1 MRSLFTNRKQIRPNI
16 LSHCDTAALSQS
28 RHQQQPPPGPE
39 PVRGHDGGGGGCEAV
54 AAGVDVDVDLLS
66 SLHDDVLGS
75 IITLL
80 PTKDGARTQ
89 ILSRRWRPLWRS
101 ASAPLNFEATV
112 AATSAA
118 VDPRPTP
125 PRPSA
130 AVVGALQAHPDP
142 ARRVSLTWLGQFH
155 DFPMV
160 DGLMSHRRR
169 SPCLDG
175 LRQFELYYKPVNVP
189 GGRRHPPPMASL
201 LRFARTLRVLTIC
214 SAACCYSY
222 NPYRLVFP
230 AETETDAAG
239 RALEFPNL
247 EQLTLKHVS
256 FSDAALHAVLSACPA
271 LQSLVLH
278 KNEGYGRLVIRS
290 PTLRSLGVSDG
301 AEVVVEDAPMLER
314 LIPRELWHWDICLTK
329 SLNLRWEPR
338 FSIAVPGHISY
349 ALGSLAFRSIK
360 CLCYTL
366 LYAMLLACCTHK
378 ISLNFYLFVSG
389 NGTRCWRI

>member
-1 MRSLFTNRKQIRPNI
+1 
-16 LSHCDTAALSQS
+16 
-28 RHQQQPPPGPE
+28 
-39 PVRGHDGGGGGCEAV
+39 
-54 AAGVDVDVDLLS
+54 
-66 SLHDDVLGS
+66 
-75 IITLL
+75 
-80 PTKDGARTQ
+80 
-89 ILSRRWRPLWRS
+89 
-101 ASAPLNFEATV
+101 
-112 AATSAA
+112 
-118 VDPRPTP
+118 
-125 PRPSA
+125 
-130 AVVGALQAHPDP
+130 
-142 ARRVSLTWLGQFH
+142 
-155 DFPMV
+155 MV
-160 DGLMSHRRR
+160 DGLLSHRRR
-169 SPCLDG
+169 SPCLDS
-175 LRQFELYYKPVNVP
+175 LRQFELYYKPVNVVP

-314 LIPRELWHWDICLTK
+314 LIPRELWLGVRIQGMVPAAGASSMIRTVKILALDSPRDLDVVIDLLKCFPCVEKLYMELHHYGDSVNVKGKLKNARRNNVPLECLDTHLK
-329 SLNLRWEPR
+329 VLELRNYRGRRSEELDQVLSLE
-338 FSIAVPGHISY
+338 
-349 ALGSLAFRSIK
+349 
-360 CLCYTL
+360 C
-366 LYAMLLACCTHK
+366 
-378 ISLNFYLFVSG
+378 
-389 NGTRCWRI
+389 

>member
-1 MRSLFTNRKQIRPNI
+1 
-16 LSHCDTAALSQS
+16 
-28 RHQQQPPPGPE
+28 
-39 PVRGHDGGGGGCEAV
+39 
-54 AAGVDVDVDLLS
+54 
-66 SLHDDVLGS
+66 
-75 IITLL
+75 
-80 PTKDGARTQ
+80 
-89 ILSRRWRPLWRS
+89 
-101 ASAPLNFEATV
+101 
-112 AATSAA
+112 
-118 VDPRPTP
+118 
-125 PRPSA
+125 
-130 AVVGALQAHPDP
+130 
-142 ARRVSLTWLGQFH
+142 
-155 DFPMV
+155 MV
-160 DGLMSHRRR
+160 DGLLSHRRR
-169 SPCLDG
+169 SPCLDS
-175 LRQFELYYKPVNVP
+175 LRQFELYYKPVNVVP

-314 LIPRELWHWDICLTK
+314 LIPRELWLGVRIQVIHAPRLKTLEYLSDKISEFEMGTTV
-329 SLNLRWEPR
+329 LNSCTRPHILCPR
-338 FSIAVPGHISY
+338 QPCISIHQVEWYP
-349 ALGSLAFRSIK
+349 
-360 CLCYTL
+360 
-366 LYAMLLACCTHK
+366 LLAH
-378 ISLNFYLFVSG
+378 LA
-389 NGTRCWRI
+389 